1 MADLWRELVGD
12 RRAPH
17 PLGPEQERT
26 ILERSIRNC
35 NLLAGLSDI
44 AHAAAL
50 AMTGLFFVPDATG
63 TFRPV
68 WTLVS
73 VAFALWCSWRC
84 LDRCR
89 AGAPPPTRGDLWR
102 LRAQGVTW
110 SVLHGLF
117 LWRSIPLAETSEHLW
132 LLATISGIIASGAV
146 VLAAER
152 SVGLV
157 WLWGHAL
164 FVGGAFASTG
174 EHTWLVMTLLL
185 LLFTAALTVATVYL
199 AEDFAL
205 RCRAEMAADAERAV
219 VRLLLDDFEDGA
231 RDWLW
236 QVDAEGR
243 LRSVSA
249 QFARCA
255 GRTVAGLEGRRLLD
269 VLRSLGTARLPHGA
283 EALDRLERALS
294 SDEVVR
300 DLAVPVQR
308 TGELRWWSLSGR
320 RTDEGPSRWRGVCA
334 DVTEERRAIDEVHR
348 QASLDPL
355 TGLGNRRRLSASL
368 AERSAERAGDDL
380 VALAIIDLD
389 DFKLVNDS
397 SGHGMGDVLL
407 RQVADRL
414 AAVDP
419 ADECLRLGG
428 DEFAVVLAAG
438 PDHGALLGRIDR
450 YVATLRGPMTLGGTR
465 YDVRGSCGYATLPG
479 DTTNPEDLLTY
490 ADLALYAAKDGGGD
504 AVRRFDLAL
513 LEAAN
518 ARSTA
523 VRALGRSVA
532 AGEFEVWYQPQ
543 LDLATEAL
551 TSFEALVR
559 WRHPTLGLVGP
570 ATFVPYAEEAG
581 LIVPLG
587 QLVLEEALRFAS
599 SIPDHLQ
606 VAVNLSPVQLRSV
619 GFADTFG
626 RALEQAGV
634 PVERI
639 EVEVT
644 ESAVLEAAARR
655 ELERLRALGVA
666 IALDDFGTGY
676 SSLARLRDLPVD
688 TIKVDRSFVIA
699 LADDASDPSK
709 VLVRSVVEMAAALA
723 MRTVAEGVE
732 TAEQARIVRSLGCDR
747 GQGYL
752 WGRPMPEGDA
762 RALARVAVPAAVRS
776 PPAGAG

>member
-1 MADLWRELVGD
+1 MADIWRDLAGD
-12 RRAPH
+12 RRAPL
-17 PLGPEQERT
+17 PLGPDQERT
-26 ILERSIRNC
+26 IVERSIRNC
-35 NLLAGLSDI
+35 SLLAGLADI
-44 AHAAAL
+44 AQAGAL
-50 AMTGLFFVPDATG
+50 AMTGALFVPRATG
-63 TFRPV
+63 TLRPV
-68 WTLVS
+68 WTLVT
-73 VAFALWCSWRC
+73 VAFALWCAWHS
-84 LDRCR
+84 LARCR
-89 AGAPPPTRGDLWR
+89 SGAPPPTRRDLWL
-102 LRAQGVTW
+102 LRSEAATW
-110 SVLHGLF
+110 SVLHGLI
-117 LWRSIPLAETSEHLW
+117 LWRSIPLAHADQQVW
-132 LLATISGIIASGAV
+132 LLATFSGIIASGAV
-146 VLAAER
+146 ALATER
-152 SVGLV
+152 SVGLI
-157 WLWGHAL
+157 WLWGHAAL
-164 FVGGAFASTG
+164 VGAAFAATG
-174 EHTWLVMTLLL
+174 EPTWEVIAALL

-236 QVDAEGR
+236 QLDADGR
-243 LRSVSA
+243 LRSVSN

-255 GRTVAGLEGRRLLD
+255 GRTVAQLEGRPLLE
-269 VLRSLGTARLPHGA
+269 VLRSLGAAQLPLGA
-283 EALDRLERALS
+283 EALDQLARTLAT
-294 SDEVVR
+294 DDVVR
-300 DLAVPVQR
+300 DLAVPVR
-308 TGELRWWSLSGR
+308 RSGELRWWSFSGR
-320 RTDEGPSRWRGVCA
+320 RTDEGPSPWRGVCA
-334 DVTEERRAIDEVHR
+334 DVTEERRAIEEVHR

-368 AERSAERAGDDL
+368 AERTSSRSDGGL

-397 SGHGMGDVLL
+397 SGHGMGDALL
-407 RQVADRL
+407 RQVAERL

-428 DEFAVVLAAG
+428 DEFAVVLTANT
-438 PDHGALLGRIDR
+438 DHGALRHRIDR
-450 YVATLRGPMTLGGTR
+450 YVAALRTPMALGGTR
-465 YDVRGSCGYATLPG
+465 YDARGSCGYATLPD
-479 DTTNPEDLLTY
+479 DTADPKDLLTY

-504 AVRRFDLAL
+504 AVRRYDLPL

-532 AGEFEVWYQPQ
+532 SRQFEVWYQPQ
-543 LDLATEAL
+543 FDLATGAM

-570 ATFVPYAEEAG
+570 STFVPYAEEAG

-587 QLVLEEALRFAS
+587 QLVLDEALRFAGT
-599 SIPDHLQ
+599 IPEHLQ
-606 VAVNLSPVQLRSV
+606 VAVNLSPVQLRSA

-626 RALEQAGV
+626 RALDRAGV
-634 PVERI
+634 PVEGI

-644 ESAVLEAAARR
+644 ESAVLEPAARR
-655 ELERLRALGVA
+655 ELERLRGSGVA

-676 SSLARLRDLPVD
+676 SSLARLRELPVD
-688 TIKVDRSFVIA
+688 TIKVDRTFVAA
-699 LADDASDPSK
+699 LVDDARDPSQ

-732 TAEQARIVRSLGCDR
+732 TPEQARIVRSLGCDR

-752 WGRPMPEGDA
+752 WARPMPEDEARSLA
-762 RALARVAVPAAVRS
+762 RAATTAEVRS
-776 PPAGAG
+776 PRAGAG